1 MYAISVSGKRLREL
15 QLRSGRIK
23 QETPINKGCF
33 INYVATVG
41 SWSLALLVTEQT
53 QHRKRIVATAE
64 VAELSQLMNTWGD
77 WDGRELEKYIYM
89 KSLFFCQITEI
100 SSRINDNVSSLE
112 KIHFK
117 TYDRKPG
124 RKKSPQNMKKS
135 PQNIW
140 FDQREKDMTPVLKL

>member
-1 MYAISVSGKRLREL
+1 M
-15 QLRSGRIK
+15 
-23 QETPINKGCF
+23 
-33 INYVATVG
+33 
-41 SWSLALLVTEQT
+41 
-53 QHRKRIVATAE
+53 ATAE

-117 TYDRKPG
+117 TYGRKPG